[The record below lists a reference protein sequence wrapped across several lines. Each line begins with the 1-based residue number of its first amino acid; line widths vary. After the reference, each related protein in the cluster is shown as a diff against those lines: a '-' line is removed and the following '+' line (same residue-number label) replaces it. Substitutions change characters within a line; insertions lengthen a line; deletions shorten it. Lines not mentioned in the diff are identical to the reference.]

1 MIKEVFNSFFLT
13 LNMLNYILS
22 GDIMNVLPAD
32 TFIVINKTILSE
44 KDRNIL
50 ILLYQPIIGSTS
62 ISLYYTLWSYLDKSE
77 LLSNEWTHHHLL
89 RDMLISNAELTDSLD
104 RLEAIGLVKAYVKKG
119 NINSYV
125 YELYSPLTAS
135 EFINNP
141 LLNMALFSVVGKL
154 EYERVINFFKVP
166 KVNLKEYEDIT
177 KKFSDIFDYSSVPMS
192 DNLIY
197 DIRGRSS
204 RKLELLSK
212 IDINTILSLI
222 SDDIL
227 NKKSITKDMKDFL
240 YKISYIYNYE
250 NDDMIE
256 LIRNSIT
263 EKHTIDKKLLQENA
277 NKYYRYDNMGKLPS
291 MIYKTQPEYLRKES
305 YNTSNRDKIIHLF
318 ETTSPYDFINSK
330 YKTGN
335 PTSSDLAIIS
345 YLLIDLNL
353 KPGVVNVL
361 IDYVLKINNNK
372 LIKPFVEAIASQ
384 WSKSEIE
391 TVEAAMEIAEKEY
404 KNKKKNVSV
413 KKSIKPDWVDK
424 DIKEDTATDEE
435 IKKLE
440 SRMKR

>member
-1 MIKEVFNSFFLT
+1 MS
-13 LNMLNYILS
+13 
-22 GDIMNVLPAD
+22 VLPAD
-32 TFIVINKTILSE
+32 TFIVVNKTTLSD
-44 KDRNIL
+44 KDRNLL

-77 LLSNEWTHHHLL
+77 ILSNEWTHHHIL
-89 RDMLISNAELTDSLD
+89 RDMMISNTELSEAKEK
-104 RLEAIGLVKAYVKKG
+104 LEAIGLIKTYLKKG
-119 NINSYV
+119 NINNYV
-125 YELYSPLTAS
+125 YELYSPISAS

-141 LLNMALFSVVGKL
+141 LLNIALFNAVGKL
-154 EYERVINFFKVP
+154 EYERIVGYFKLPKIN
-166 KVNLKEYEDIT
+166 LRDYEDVT
-177 KKFSDIFDYSSVPMS
+177 KKFSDVFAYSNEPLN

-197 DIRGRSS
+197 DIKKSS
-204 RKLELLSK
+204 RRKLELLSK

-227 NKKSITKDMKDFL
+227 NKKSLTKDTKEFL
-240 YKISYIYNYE
+240 YKISYIYNYD

-291 MIYKTQPEYLRKES
+291 IIYKNQPEYLRKV
-305 YNTSNRDKIIHLF
+305 NLDTSNRSRMIHLF

-330 YKTGN
+330 YKSGN

-361 IDYVLKINNNK
+361 VDYVLKINNNK
-372 LIKPFVEAIASQ
+372 LIKSFIEVIASQ
-384 WSKSEIE
+384 WSKSGIE
-391 TVEAAMEIAEKEY
+391 TVEDAMEIAEKEY
-404 KNKKKNVSV
+404 KNKKKVTPKV
-413 KKSIKPDWVDK
+413 TKKVAETPDWFNK
-424 DIKEDTATDEE
+424 KIEEDMATDEE

-440 SRMKR
+440 SRMKRG

>member
-1 MIKEVFNSFFLT
+1 MS
-13 LNMLNYILS
+13 
-22 GDIMNVLPAD
+22 VLPAD
-32 TFIVINKTILSE
+32 TFIVVNKTILSD
-44 KDRNIL
+44 KDRNL
-50 ILLYQPIIGSTS
+50 LMLLYQPIVGSIS
-62 ISLYYTLWSYLDKSE
+62 ISLYYTLWSYLDKTE
-77 LLSNEWTHHHLL
+77 ILSNEWTHHHLL
-89 RDMLISNAELTDSLD
+89 RDMMISNTELSESKDK
-104 RLEAIGLVKAYVKKG
+104 LEAIGLIKTYLKKG
-119 NINSYV
+119 NINNYV
-125 YELYSPLTAS
+125 YELYSPVSAS

-141 LLNMALFSVVGKL
+141 LLNMALFNAVGKL
-154 EYERVINFFKVP
+154 EYERVVSYFKIPKIN
-166 KVNLKEYEDIT
+166 LREYVDIT
-177 KKFSDIFDYSSVPMS
+177 KKFSDIFAYSSVPLN

-197 DIRGRSS
+197 DIKKSNY

-227 NKKSITKDMKDFL
+227 NKRSLTKDMKDFL
-240 YKISYIYNYE
+240 YKISYIYNYD

-256 LIRNSIT
+256 LIRNSTT

-291 MIYKTQPEYLRKES
+291 IIYKNQPEYLRKE
-305 YNTSNRDKIIHLF
+305 NLDTSNRSRMIHLF

-361 IDYVLKINNNK
+361 VDYVLKINNNK
-372 LIKPFVEAIASQ
+372 LIKSFVEVIAAQ
-384 WSKSEIE
+384 WSKSGIE
-391 TVEAAMEIAEKEY
+391 TVEAAMEIAENEY
-404 KNKKKNVSV
+404 KKKKTVTTKST
-413 KKSIKPDWVDK
+413 KKVVETPDWFNK
-424 DIKEDTATDEE
+424 DIKEDIASDEE

-440 SRMKR
+440 SRMKRG